1 MEGHSWTNILLV
13 GTRQQEASGFST
25 APSGRAMLNTDLTP
39 AGAPPGPRWCG
50 LRLCRIRTC
59 VASSGER
66 HGPCSWVPVSVQTS
80 STPKPCQA
88 VSRTVLQAM
97 GDVRGESETQS
108 FSPSSFSKCFPT
120 TLCQGLCWGV
130 WDTSED
136 KTQQH
141 GLVELIFWH
150 EQIANKQ
157 HT

>member
-1 MEGHSWTNILLV
+1 MEVKLDQHLTGGDQTEGSQWLLDSPQWQSHMKH
-13 GTRQQEASGFST
+13 GPDPSRRST
-25 APSGRAMLNTDLTP
+25 WPTLD
-39 AGAPPGPRWCG
+39 G
-50 LRLCRIRTC
+50 LRLCLIRTC
-59 VASSGER
+59 VVSSGER
-66 HGPCSWVPVSVQTS
+66 RGPCSWVPVSVQTS

-88 VSRTVLQAM
+88 VGRTVLQAM
-97 GDVRGESETQS
+97 GDVRGESETHS

-141 GLVELIFWH
+141 GLVELIFWQ